1 MAVSVVNLSLKAAG
15 IVASVTDLAPFLRS
29 ITFYDQETGKQI
41 FNGIPFFSS
50 AHLNAGVDQS
60 SKLCD
65 SPVESGAK
73 ISDHKIRMP
82 RTITCALVIPSFLGG
97 LVVDQLNEYFR
108 NSAKI
113 MVQCPAGVFANM
125 ILESMPVNMTPENV
139 SRPIYELR
147 LREVLIVVPQLV
159 GIEEANAANPSDADT
174 KKQSVLSDFIKNNEI
189 IGNALNAVSGW
200 MK

>member
-15 IVASVTDLAPFLRS
+15 IAARFTDLAPFLRS
-29 ITFYDQETGKQI
+29 ITFYDQKKGNQI
-41 FNGIPFFSS
+41 FNGLPIFST
-50 AHLNAGVDQS
+50 AHLNAGVDQT

-65 SPVESGAK
+65 FPVESGAQ

-82 RTITCALVIPSFLGG
+82 RTITCSLVIPSFLGG
-97 LVVDQLNEYFR
+97 LVVDQMNEYFR

-113 MVQCPAGVFANM
+113 MVQCPAGVFPNM

-147 LREVLIVVPQLV
+147 LREVLIVLPQLI
-159 GIEEANAANPSDADT
+159 GIEEANAAKPSDADT
-174 KKQSVLSDFIKNNEI
+174 KKQSVLSDFVISNSTIRK
-189 IGNALNAVSGW
+189 ALSAVSGW

>member
-1 MAVSVVNLSLKAAG
+1 
-15 IVASVTDLAPFLRS
+15 
-29 ITFYDQETGKQI
+29 
-41 FNGIPFFSS
+41 
-50 AHLNAGVDQS
+50 
-60 SKLCD
+60 
-65 SPVESGAK
+65 
-73 ISDHKIRMP
+73 
-82 RTITCALVIPSFLGG
+82 
-97 LVVDQLNEYFR
+97 
-108 NSAKI
+108 

-174 KKQSVLSDFIKNNEI
+174 KKQSVLSDFIKNNET
-189 IGNALNAVSGW
+189 IGNALNAVSGG